1 MENDF
6 RYLKLPLI
14 STTWRNSIEKISR
27 ANISKNNSSHD
38 CISVLKSILLF
49 AFKYQFLFMFAPMF

>member
-14 STTWRNSIEKISR
+14 STTWRNSIEQTSS

-38 CISVLKSILLF
+38 CIFSICF
-49 AFKYQFLFMFAPMF
+49 SIEINFIICD